1 MYKFSLEALLSHRK
15 AIEESFQKELADLQR
30 LLQEEM
36 NRKINFE
43 KKQEKVMTELKHKTS
58 RQITVGDNL
67 IYHNFIQ
74 RLAGNIDQQEQRVF
88 AVKKKIENKRM
99 VLLEAVKNKKALEK
113 LKEKGLEA
121 FIRKLARKE
130 ELLINEVAVNNFS
143 RKMSL

>member
-1 MYKFSLEALLSHRK
+1 MYKFSLESLLGHRK
-15 AIEESFQKELADLQR
+15 SIEESFQKELADLQR

-36 NRKINFE
+36 NKKMNFE
-43 KKQEKVMTELKHKTS
+43 KEREKNMTELNQNASKG
-58 RQITVGDNL
+58 ITAGDNL

-74 RLAGNIDQQEQRVF
+74 RLAANIDQQDQRVF

-121 FIRKLARKE
+121 FVRKLAKKE
-130 ELLINEVAVNNFS
+130 ELFINEVAVNNFA
-143 RKMSL
+143 RKISF

>member
-15 AIEESFQKELADLQR
+15 AIEEFFQKELADLQR

-43 KKQEKVMTELKHKTS
+43 KKQEKIMTELKQKTS
-58 RQITVGDNL
+58 KEITVGDNL

-74 RLAGNIDQQEQRVF
+74 RLAANIDQQDQRVF
-88 AVKKKIENKRM
+88 AVKKKIENKRI

-121 FIRKLARKE
+121 FVRKLAKKE
-130 ELLINEVAVNNFS
+130 ELFINEVAVNNFA
-143 RKMSL
+143 RKISF

>member
-1 MYKFSLEALLSHRK
+1 MYKFSLESLLSHRK
-15 AIEESFQKELADLQR
+15 SIEESFQKELADLQR

-43 KKQEKVMTELKHKTS
+43 KKQEKIMTELKQKTS
-58 RQITVGDNL
+58 KEITVGDNL

-74 RLAGNIDQQEQRVF
+74 RLAANIDQQDQRVF
-88 AVKKKIENKRM
+88 AVKKKIENKRI

-121 FIRKLARKE
+121 FVRKLAKKE
-130 ELLINEVAVNNFS
+130 ELFINEVAVNNFA
-143 RKMSL
+143 RKISF